1 MRISCMLANVSAACK
16 QCVKIT
22 GSTLPDPAQ
31 VEAYRKAYPLYRE
44 LYPLLKPVFAKLA
57 DA

>member
-1 MRISCMLANVSAACK
+1 MLANVSAACK

-31 VEAYRKAYPLYRE
+31 VEKYVQGYAFYRD
-44 LYPLLKPVFAKLA
+44 LYPLLKSTFPRL
-57 DA
+57 